1 MNNHT
6 AFDTFMRA
14 AFGME
19 PGGDT
24 GNLLAALATSLSLAR
39 GKIVP
44 LDNSTDQ
51 IACIAHGATK
61 LAVHASGDREQIVAF
76 HFAGDIVSI
85 PSDSSHAYVMS
96 SLVETEVLVFPARQF
111 FDQASAESTMA
122 RALFERLPAA
132 LNRCREK
139 AVALGRMS
147 AHERLAGFLI
157 AMAERV
163 GKRVDDRIVL
173 NLPMSRQDI
182 GDSLGLTIETVS
194 RQVGV
199 MRDAGLIETKGRSQI
214 VLRDIRALA
223 ERAGHAH
230 QTNKNLTKNPKFDL
244 DQCVGRSKRLAVR
257 ATEGA

>member
-1 MNNHT
+1 MNNHS

-19 PGGDT
+19 PGGKT
-24 GNLLAALATSLSLAR
+24 CNQLETIATTLSLDR
-39 GKIVP
+39 GKIAP
-44 LDNSTDQ
+44 LDRSIDQ
-51 IACIAHGATK
+51 IACITRGATK

-85 PSDSSHAYVMS
+85 PSDGSHIYVMT
-96 SLVETEVLVFPARQF
+96 SLVETELLVFPAREF

-122 RALFERLPAA
+122 RSLFDRLPAA

-157 AMAERV
+157 GMAERV
-163 GKRVDDRIVL
+163 GKRVGERIVL

-182 GDSLGLTIETVS
+182 GDSLGMTIETVS
-194 RQVGV
+194 RQLGA
-199 MRDAGLIETKGRSQI
+199 MRNAGLIETRGRSQI
-214 VLRDIRALA
+214 VLRDIRELA
-223 ERAGHAH
+223 KRAGHAK
-230 QTNKNLTKNPKFDL
+230 QANKKSPKNF
-244 DQCVGRSKRLAVR
+244 
-257 ATEGA
+257 EI